1 MDAMSVDLTGSATG
15 TPDLVR
21 LDQKTSSSIQ
31 SFIKDSLSLD
41 LLGLLP
47 STTQNHQQN
56 RKDVLDEAFRDS
68 ISFSLREI
76 SRVLNQSSPLV
87 KSTRRKSSIPS
98 TVQSVCDLLQQ
109 LDLVVNRIN
118 DKLIHAQFI
127 VESSN
132 NFVQQQ
138 QKKILNEENKMPK
151 SSSTTNQQHQI
162 EIQNLKF
169 ENEQMNKQLARMKE
183 REEVLL
189 RRVRDLE
196 IDCRVKAHIVSE
208 TIASAQAIFDENSI
222 LRQIAE
228 HNSSLLLEVDALS
241 RCVAENDTLHS
252 ELAAKQKLIDSM
264 EEKTEK
270 LKAEIRHLRKV

>member
-1 MDAMSVDLTGSATG
+1 MSVDLTGSATG